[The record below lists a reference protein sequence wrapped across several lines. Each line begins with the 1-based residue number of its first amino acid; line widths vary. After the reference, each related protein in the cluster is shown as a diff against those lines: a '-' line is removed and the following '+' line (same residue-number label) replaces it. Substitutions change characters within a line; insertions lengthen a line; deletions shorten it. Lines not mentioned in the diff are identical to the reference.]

1 MVDTAAAPSRARM
14 GLAPR
19 AVLVVLSLKITHG
32 ASPSRRRPLCY
43 GKMRPGGI
51 TMAYVVQAEESKDH
65 NAVSKTHEDRK
76 DALVTAVQW
85 GTEGRKVKIIGNG
98 RIYTAV
104 ELAVSIIDNE

>member
-1 MVDTAAAPSRARM
+1 
-14 GLAPR
+14 
-19 AVLVVLSLKITHG
+19 
-32 ASPSRRRPLCY
+32 
-43 GKMRPGGI
+43 MRPGGI
-51 TMAYVVQAEESKDH
+51 AMAYVVQAEESEDH

-104 ELAVSIIDNE
+104 ELAVSIIKNE